1 LAKQL
6 KIKIKNTQIAK
17 KVNLDHLKQKLVK
30 PKEEQVEKAEKPPVV
45 SSMTKEEEEQ
55 ADQPR
60 KIRAKAKSSFGQE
73 VVSPPP
79 PQEAAPSPAA
89 VVESGP
95 EELIQEELPLPIS
108 EEVQPPPPVMESA
121 PKEPSQQSQPIVEK
135 SPPPLKSKRE
145 VLGPTGRH
153 ISDLLPPKKRPPPP
167 REERPPFRGGETRP
181 PMRSGSGSGP
191 RPPSTQ
197 RHGPRYTPPA
207 PDPMSAPL
215 KESETSKREKK
226 TREFRD
232 LKPQKRDAKPFSGRD
247 RGGIDISGEEDRWRK
262 KRTHKQRS
270 VQEEAVIRPTE
281 LRIRIPISIKDLSAQ
296 MKLKSSELIQK
307 LFMQGIV
314 VTLNDMLEDETTI
327 QFLGEELGCAV
338 TIDTS
343 EEERIQITPK
353 SVLEEI
359 QETESSELMIRPP
372 VVTFMGHVDHGKT
385 SLIDAIRETNRAAG
399 EAGAITQHIGAFK
412 CHTKV
417 GDLTILDTPGHEA
430 FSAMRSRGASTTD
443 IVVLVVAG
451 DEGIREQTKEAIM
464 HAKQAGVTIVV
475 AINKCDKPN
484 FNAESVYRELAE
496 VELLPE
502 AWGGSTITVNT
513 SAITKEGISHLLEM
527 LALQAE
533 VLELKANPKSRARGI
548 VLESEM
554 HKGMGAV
561 ATVLIQNGTLHFG
574 DALVF
579 ERHFGRV
586 KTMQNDLGEKLEAA
600 GPSTPVEITGLS
612 GNPSAG
618 DPFIVVK
625 SEKEARSIVEARA
638 VGHQQRALMQK
649 KPASLESIMQKS
661 GSTKKILKLVLRA
674 DVQGSLEALKSSIQR
689 IHSEKAQVE
698 IIFMGVGEISESDV
712 ELAQASNAV
721 ILGFHTAVESH
732 AESLIKEHKV
742 TVKLYD
748 VIYHAI
754 DEVKALMTALLDR
767 IPEEKVTGA
776 ALVQATFKAS
786 QLGVI
791 AGCIVSEGTI
801 SRTHLVKVYR
811 KDEIIWQG
819 KIASLKRNKED
830 VKEVK
835 KGLECGILLNGFNGV
850 EEGDTLQAYEII
862 YLTQTL

>member
-1 LAKQL
+1 MAKQL
-6 KIKIKNTQIAK
+6 KIKIKNEQIAK
-17 KVNLDHLKQKLVK
+17 KVNLDHLKQKFSK
-30 PKEEQVEKAEKPPVV
+30 QKESGTEEEQVAAAPPV
-45 SSMTKEEEEQ
+45 KEEEVQSTE
-55 ADQPR
+55 ATQPR
-60 KIRAKAKSSFGQE
+60 KIRAKTKSSFGQDAEPAPSPLEVEPIEE
-73 VVSPPP
+73 VVETEVSPLVNEEKLIEEAAIVEKAVEAPLPPPTPPPAPP
-79 PQEAAPSPAA
+79 PQYK
-89 VVESGP
+89 
-95 EELIQEELPLPIS
+95 
-108 EEVQPPPPVMESA
+108 
-121 PKEPSQQSQPIVEK
+121 PKKET
-135 SPPPLKSKRE
+135 
-145 VLGPTGRH
+145 LGPTGRH
-153 ISDLLPPKKRPPPP
+153 ISDLLPVKKRPPQ
-167 REERPPFRGGETRP
+167 REEKTPLKEPLRTAPKGVVKHHPQKDVPHRRPSPVID
-181 PMRSGSGSGP
+181 
-191 RPPSTQ
+191 PS
-197 RHGPRYTPPA
+197 
-207 PDPMSAPL
+207 SAPL
-215 KESETSKREKK
+215 KESEGTKRDKK

-232 LKPQKRDAKPFSGRD
+232 IKPQKKEMRPFTGRD
-247 RGGIDISGEEDRWRK
+247 RNAVDGGEEDRWRK
-262 KRTHKQRS
+262 KRPQKQR
-270 VQEEAVIRPTE
+270 VVHEEHIIRPNE
-281 LRIRIPISIKDLSAQ
+281 LTIRIPITIKDLSAQ

-307 LFMQGIV
+307 LFMQGMIL
-314 VTLNDMLEDETTI
+314 TLNDVLDDETTI
-327 QFLGEELGCAV
+327 QFLGEELGCAI

-359 QETESSELMIRPP
+359 KESPESALSIRPP

-385 SLIDAIRETNRAAG
+385 SLIDAIRETNRVAG

-443 IVVLVVAG
+443 IVVLVIAG
-451 DEGIREQTKEAIM
+451 DEGIREQTKEAIL

-484 FNAESVYRELAE
+484 FNAEFVYRELSE
-496 VELLPE
+496 VDLLPE
-502 AWGGSTITVNT
+502 AWGGSVITVNT
-513 SAITKEGISHLLEM
+513 SAVTKQGISDLLEM

-533 VLELKANPKSRARGI
+533 VLELKANPTSRARGV

-561 ATVLIQNGTLHFG
+561 ATILIQNGTLRFG

-586 KTMQNDLGEKLEAA
+586 KTMQDDLGQKLMEA

-638 VGHQQRALMQK
+638 VGLEQRALMQK
-649 KPASLESIMQKS
+649 KPASLESLMQKS
-661 GSTKKILKLVLRA
+661 GPVKKILKLVLRA

-689 IHSEKAQVE
+689 IHSEKAQAE
-698 IIFMGVGEISESDV
+698 IISVGVGEISESDV
-712 ELAQASNAV
+712 QLAQASHAV
-721 ILGFHTAVESH
+721 IIGFHTAVESH
-732 AESLIKEHKV
+732 AESLIKEHGV

-767 IPEEKVTGA
+767 IAEEKITGSA
-776 ALVQATFKAS
+776 TVQATFKAS
-786 QLGVI
+786 QLGII
-791 AGCIVSEGTI
+791 AGCMVTEGTI
-801 SRTHLVKVYR
+801 HRTHSIKLYR
-811 KDEIIWQG
+811 KNELIWQG

-850 EEGDTLQAYEII
+850 QEGDTLQAFEII